1 MNLLATTQEH
11 AFVAAFVIGTVLV
24 VASAI
29 ILASQFPKPP
39 DAPDDF

>member
-39 DAPDDF
+39 APHD

>member
-11 AFVAAFVIGTVLV
+11 PIAAVLVIGTVLV

-39 DAPDDF
+39 APHD